1 MLLHSQG
8 TPALTRAVFG
18 GISETSCQT
27 DKDNGI
33 SGPGKKSS
41 EAMNETRGPWEAEC
55 QELLQN
61 SQISFSSLVSWS
73 LGWAEN
79 CVARDNLDLL
89 ILLS

>member
-55 QELLQN
+55 QFSAMPGTAPELTDFL
-61 SQISFSSLVSWS
+61 FFLSLLEPR
-73 LGWAEN
+73 LG
-79 CVARDNLDLL
+79 
-89 ILLS
+89 